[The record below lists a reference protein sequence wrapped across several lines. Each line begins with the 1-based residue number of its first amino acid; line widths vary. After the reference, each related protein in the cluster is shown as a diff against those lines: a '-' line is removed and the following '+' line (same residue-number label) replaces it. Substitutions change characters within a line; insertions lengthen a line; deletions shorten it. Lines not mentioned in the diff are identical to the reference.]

1 MKISKVSMLSG
12 KLNEMDLPI
21 TKEQLDDWK
30 LNGKKIQEVFPNL
43 KPAQREFLM
52 TGITD
57 SEWKRAFG
65 EED

>member
-1 MKISKVSMLSG
+1 MRIAKVSMLSG

-43 KPAQREFLM
+43 APTQREFLM
-52 TGITD
+52 TGITE
-57 SEWKRAFG
+57 SEWKEAFG
-65 EED
+65 EEE